1 MQAIRSIL
9 VVIEP
14 DQLEGLALKRAQLI
28 AGVTQS
34 HLHLLVCEKRRDH
47 SAALNDLAQELR
59 EEGYSVST
67 NQAWKDSLH
76 QTIIAE
82 QQAEGCGLIIKQHFP
97 DNPLKKAILTPDD
110 WKLLRF
116 APCPVLMTKTARP
129 WTSGESSPRSTS
141 ATTTA
146 STAPCTPGSSA
157 MPTTS
162 PAWPRPRCT

>member
-67 NQAWKDSLH
+67 TRL
-76 QTIIAE
+76 
-82 QQAEGCGLIIKQHFP
+82 GR
-97 DNPLKKAILTPDD
+97 TP
-110 WKLLRF
+110 
-116 APCPVLMTKTARP
+116 CTRP
-129 WTSGESSPRSTS
+129 SSPSN
-141 ATTTA
+141 
-146 STAPCTPGSSA
+146 
-157 MPTTS
+157 
-162 PAWPRPRCT
+162 RPKAAG

>member
-59 EEGYSVST
+59 EEGYSVRPT
-67 NQAWKDSLH
+67 RP
-76 QTIIAE
+76 
-82 QQAEGCGLIIKQHFP
+82 GR
-97 DNPLKKAILTPDD
+97 TP
-110 WKLLRF
+110 
-116 APCPVLMTKTARP
+116 CTRP
-129 WTSGESSPRSTS
+129 SSPSN
-141 ATTTA
+141 
-146 STAPCTPGSSA
+146 
-157 MPTTS
+157 
-162 PAWPRPRCT
+162 RPKAAG

>member
-59 EEGYSVST
+59 DRKSV
-67 NQAWKDSLH
+67 
-76 QTIIAE
+76 
-82 QQAEGCGLIIKQHFP
+82 
-97 DNPLKKAILTPDD
+97 
-110 WKLLRF
+110 
-116 APCPVLMTKTARP
+116 V
-129 WTSGESSPRSTS
+129 
-141 ATTTA
+141 
-146 STAPCTPGSSA
+146 
-157 MPTTS
+157 
-162 PAWPRPRCT
+162 

>member
-67 NQAWKDSLH
+67 NSL
-76 QTIIAE
+76 
-82 QQAEGCGLIIKQHFP
+82 P
-97 DNPLKKAILTPDD
+97 VPLPPPGS
-110 WKLLRF
+110 R
-116 APCPVLMTKTARP
+116 RP
-129 WTSGESSPRSTS
+129 WSARTSCCW
-141 ATTTA
+141 TTR
-146 STAPCTPGSSA
+146 
-157 MPTTS
+157 
-162 PAWPRPRCT
+162 PAR

>member
-76 QTIIAE
+76 QAIIAE
-82 QQAEGCGLIIKQHFP
+82 QQAEGCG
-97 DNPLKKAILTPDD
+97 
-110 WKLLRF
+110 
-116 APCPVLMTKTARP
+116 
-129 WTSGESSPRSTS
+129 
-141 ATTTA
+141 
-146 STAPCTPGSSA
+146 
-157 MPTTS
+157 
-162 PAWPRPRCT
+162 